1 MSTLEQ
7 GGGGRDI
14 QITREQGIDVNVN
27 PGTGGGQRYSD
38 NMRTSD
44 K

>member
-14 QITREQGIDVNVN
+14 QITREQGVDVNVN
-27 PGTGGGQRYSD
+27 AGIGGGGRDIQI
-38 NMRTSD
+38 T
-44 K
+44 